1 MHELVIRNAA
11 ACAAVVLLSHGAAAA
26 TGRAADHSPPAK
38 SRFDSGIYKG
48 AFSPFELAIV
58 DAVDAVV
65 RFQLDSFYPYSESPR
80 PKVVFAFNGEAFNTG
95 VGVECERAVNL
106 TIIWRSSTGANL
118 SIGICR
124 KEAARVATLARA
136 AKAGVERSLRVLPA
150 GFARPWRHVQHDA
163 RTDIYSF
170 PVIWI
175 DHGWGAID
183 TVVVA
188 DGHAAIIVQANLMQL
203 CEPSLEVRSALCAD
217 TPKALTDIALRVR
230 AIASR
235 P

>member
-11 ACAAVVLLSHGAAAA
+11 AWAAAVLLSHGAAAV
-26 TGRAADHSPPAK
+26 AAQSAANRSPAAK

-65 RFQLDSFYPYSESPR
+65 GFELDNFYPNPVSPR
-80 PKVVFAFNGEAFNTG
+80 PKVEFAFYGDVFNTG
-95 VGVECERAVNL
+95 VRVECERAVNL
-106 TIIWRSSTGANL
+106 PVSWRGSDGANL
-118 SIGICR
+118 DIGICR
-124 KEAARVATLARA
+124 KEAARVARLARA
-136 AKAGVERSLRVLPA
+136 AKAAVERSSKALPA
-150 GFARPWRHVQHDA
+150 GPRPWRHVQHDA
-163 RTDIYSF
+163 HTDIYSF

-175 DHGWGAID
+175 DHGAGAID

-188 DGHAAIIVQANLMQL
+188 DAHAAIIVQANLMQL
-203 CEPSLEVRSALCAD
+203 CEPIRELRSALCKD
-217 TPKALTDIALRVR
+217 TPRALTDIALRVR
-230 AIASR
+230 SVVSR